1 MPEKFDPLNYAEE
14 LDRGFNLHAV
24 GSVTTLA
31 ACILCLYNDMFASFI
46 FSKTLE
52 SGFRD
57 SEFRNIT
64 GTRSEFNTIAYPIY
78 GALIVGVRLFYL
90 SLCCLQRCNDSNA
103 SNTDVDTDQ
112 ENEAFLTKYAA
123 PILLLKNNFAATL
136 EIPEDD
142 IFIHLHN
149 SEERYAN
156 AYYFLSCHRH
166 IHFYIGFLK
175 LVEEN
180 KASLELTLA
189 HELIHLKRDFP
200 LLIND
205 AVEWIHWA
213 TQRLL
218 RIYQLPIQIAYFIAG
233 SVIFG
238 FQPASLYS
246 LGITFMLTLI
256 NGFATPHRNRLQESR
271 ADFESLFSPIQ
282 FSNGEHQKQIEFY
295 GSLSKIE
302 NEATGLQRFWID
314 YLKPNT
320 HPSYQDRIDMVHA
333 ALEYRGREPI
343 ANTAIQI
350 PSATPTLSS
359 NQ

>member
-1 MPEKFDPLNYAEE
+1 
-14 LDRGFNLHAV
+14 
-24 GSVTTLA
+24 
-31 ACILCLYNDMFASFI
+31 MFASSI
-46 FSKTLE
+46 FSGTLE

-57 SEFRNIT
+57 REYRNIT
-64 GTRSEFNTIAYPIY
+64 GTRLEFNIIAYPIY

-90 SLCCLQRCNDSNA
+90 AILCSLRYNNPNKNDNA
-103 SNTDVDTDQ
+103 VNNDE
-112 ENEAFLTKYAA
+112 ENERFLTKYTA
-123 PILLLKNNFAATL
+123 PLLLLKNNFASAL

-149 SEERYAN
+149 SEERYAS
-156 AYYFLSCHRH
+156 AYYFMGCRRH
-166 IHFYIGFLK
+166 VNFYISFLK

-200 LLIND
+200 LFIND

-233 SVIFG
+233 FVVFG
-238 FQPASLYS
+238 FQPGPAYS
-246 LGITFMLTLI
+246 LGITFMLTLV
-256 NGFATPHRNRLQESR
+256 NGFATPHRNRLKESR

-282 FSNGEHQKQIEFY
+282 FSEGEHQKQIEFY
-295 GSLSKIE
+295 NTLLKEE

-320 HPSYQDRIDMVHA
+320 HPPCQDRIDMIHA
-333 ALEYRGREPI
+333 ALAYRAREP
-343 ANTAIQI
+343 QV
-350 PSATPTLSS
+350 LML
-359 NQ
+359 QYRF